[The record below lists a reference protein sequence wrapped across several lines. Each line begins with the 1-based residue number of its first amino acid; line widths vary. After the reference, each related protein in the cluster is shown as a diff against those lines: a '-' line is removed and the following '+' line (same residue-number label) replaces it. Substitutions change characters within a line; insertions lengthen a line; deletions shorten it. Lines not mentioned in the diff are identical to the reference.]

1 MPLPITSWASRLQSA
16 GAPARVVESFKNLR
30 ASVALHQSLLRDEGI
45 GVEVDERERVRV
57 NARRVGLEAPLFADE
72 TDFARHLKEA
82 ESKGEGEGA
91 KEGEMSQAEAIAA
104 AVARVHQRGSSG
116 AESIA
121 AEVKR
126 AGEAR

>member
-16 GAPARVVESFKNLR
+16 GAPARVVECFKNLR

-82 ESKGEGEGA
+82 EVGEGG
-91 KEGEMSQAEAIAA
+91 KEGEMSQVEAIAA